1 MAKSYRPTS
10 PGRREMTTADFSQ
23 LTNKRPEKALT
34 RVRNQ
39 KAGRNSYGRITVRHR
54 GGGNRRKYRV
64 IEWNRNKEG
73 IPARVAAIEYDPN
86 RSARIALLHYADGAK
101 TYILAPHGLKVGD
114 QVISGADA
122 DPVDG
127 NSLPIRNIPVGT
139 MIHCVELHPG
149 RGAQMVRAAGT
160 GAQLMAK
167 EGKYAQLRL
176 PSGEHRLVLQDC
188 HATVGIVGNIDHEN
202 ITYGKAGRVRNLGRR
217 PMVRGKVM
225 NPVDH
230 PHGGGEGR
238 NPIGMP
244 SPKSAWGK
252 PTRGVKTRKRRKH
265 SDKYIVR
272 REK

>member
-23 LTNKRPEKALT
+23 LTAKRPEKALT

-39 KAGRNSYGRITVRHR
+39 KAGRNNYGRITARHR

-73 IPARVAAIEYDPN
+73 IPAKVASIEYDPN
-86 RSARIALLHYADGAK
+86 RSARIALLHYADGTK
-101 TYILAPHGLKVGD
+101 TYILAPHGLKTGD
-114 QVISGADA
+114 QVISGADV

-127 NSLPIRNIPVGT
+127 NCLPIKNIPVGT
-139 MIHCVELHPG
+139 MVHCVELHPG

-188 HATVGIVGNIDHEN
+188 RATVGIVGNIDHEN